1 MDVRLKSLE
10 NSMEIELTDSQRE
23 APGVYQNNAKAVYDS
38 SHTPPRSPTGIHYQ
52 NTYSVSEYRHAGQ
65 SSDDS

>member
-1 MDVRLKSLE
+1 
-10 NSMEIELTDSQRE
+10 MEMGLTDSGHE
-23 APGVYQNNAKAVYDS
+23 APRVYQNKTKAMYDS

-52 NTYSVSEYRHAGQ
+52 NTYSVSEYRQPGQ